1 MTKDLSIESLC
12 GGAVNERINR
22 ALRKVSDNI
31 LDPNTDAKKKRS
43 ITLQLTFKP
52 NEDDREEVGVE
63 ANVIMKLA
71 PEEGVSTQFFI
82 NRDLANDTVTIT
94 ECVKGQ
100 IKGQLSID
108 DLGLMVR
115 EDEVTAEE
123 LGCDPV
129 TGEIVEER
137 PALPDYGERPTIMDF
152 RKQQYAQEG

>member
-1 MTKDLSIESLC
+1 MTKDLSIENLC

-52 NEDDREEVGVE
+52 SENDREEVAVE
-63 ANVIMKLA
+63 ANVTMKLV

-82 NRDLANDTVTIT
+82 NRDLNNDTVTIT

-100 IKGQLSID
+100 IKGQMSID
-108 DLGLMVR
+108 DLGFPIDVQA
-115 EDEVTAEE
+115 AEE
-123 LGCDPV
+123 MGCDPV
-129 TGEIVEER
+129 TGEIVEEI
-137 PALPDYGERPTIMDF
+137 PALPDHGQPMNSIMDF
-152 RKQQYAQEG
+152 RKTQVVQEV